1 MLLDA
6 LQAETFVLE
15 LGTTVQQLRVKNVSP
30 GFLYV
35 FIVKQ
40 DHTGGHA
47 IQWGSNIRN
56 ASAINP
62 LPFGVTVQCFIAD
75 TGGIL
80 KSNVPGT
87 WN

>member
-6 LQAETFVLE
+6 LLGETFVIE
-15 LGTTVQQLRVKNVSP
+15 LGTSVQQLRVKNASP

-47 IQWGSNIRN
+47 IHWGDAIRN
-56 ASAINP
+56 GSAINP
-62 LPFGVTVQCFIAD
+62 LPFSVTVQSFIAD